1 MLQYYFCFIFC
12 FFGHEACEILVPWPG
27 IEPALP
33 ALDGEALTTGPPGKY
48 NIPSLGSLFI
58 FSSSKRVNS
67 MTLYDPWFP
76 VSGYH
81 YRTSGRM
88 GLEWRLVMKKCVWL
102 KGGFAGGLRTQW
114 GWGASPGTECLPV
127 QWIPQ
132 ALGMEGPSQHCVIAT
147 RFVIPCELCAE
158 KFLLFL
164 VPKLCPTLLRSH
176 GL

>member
-1 MLQYYFCFIFC
+1 
-12 FFGHEACEILVPWPG
+12 
-27 IEPALP
+27 
-33 ALDGEALTTGPPGKY
+33 
-48 NIPSLGSLFI
+48 
-58 FSSSKRVNS
+58 
-67 MTLYDPWFP
+67 
-76 VSGYH
+76 
-81 YRTSGRM
+81 
-88 GLEWRLVMKKCVWL
+88 MKKCVWL
-102 KGGFAGGLRTQW
+102 KGGFAGGLRTHW